1 MRSHRG
7 LLSLMLPLAAMGCN
21 NGDQSAGGGTA
32 HAASV
37 PPAAGG
43 VVDSALPAGEA
54 LRRFR
59 ADLREHPTVLTE
71 AARSRDGL
79 VQRFVRA
86 LEARDTAALR
96 GMVLSRAEFAYLY
109 YPSSRF
115 STEPYQLPPQTLWSL
130 LQGNSEKGAQR
141 ALERRAGHPL
151 RYVGYRCEPEPERQ
165 GENRFWNEC
174 TIRRVAAP
182 RDTVSER
189 LFGSIMERGGRYK
202 FVSYANRL

>member
-1 MRSHRG
+1 MRSRRVFV
-7 LLSLMLPLAAMGCN
+7 LLMLPLAALSCSDR
-21 NGDQSAGGGTA
+21 DQATGRGAA
-32 HAASV
+32 HAAPV
-37 PPAAGG
+37 RQATGG
-43 VVDSALPAGEA
+43 VIDSALPPGEA

-96 GMVLSRAEFAYLY
+96 GMALSRAEFAYLY

-151 RYVGYRCEPEPERQ
+151 RYVDYRCEPEPERQ
-165 GENRFWNEC
+165 GENRVWNEC
-174 TIRRVAAP
+174 TVRRVATP
-182 RDTVSER
+182 GDTVSER
-189 LFGSIMERGGRYK
+189 LFGSIVERGGRYK